1 MITADKAQALRIHNK
16 EVSANMKKLLKKQGG
31 FTLLELLIVI
41 VIIGI
46 LALIIVPGLASGPKR
61 ARDAQRKS
69 DLRAV
74 KNALETYY
82 NDKNVYPAPAGNGTT
97 TAWTNLTALLTPD
110 YLPTVPSDPKSGST
124 TGYVYGANTGSTS
137 YVIEGNMENTT
148 DAQINDK
155 NGAAGYNGTYNTPSN
170 YPQGYAVKS
179 VN

>member
-1 MITADKAQALRIHNK
+1 MRTFI
-16 EVSANMKKLLKKQGG
+16 KKQDG

-69 DLRAV
+69 DMRAV

-82 NDKNVYPAPAGNGTT
+82 NDNNAYPVGATYGTSDT
-97 TAWTNLTALLTPD
+97 TGIGTNLVSS
-110 YLPTVPSDPKSGST
+110 YLPHLPIDPKN
-124 TGYVYGANTGSTS
+124 TGVYVYS
-137 YVIEGNMENTT
+137 
-148 DAQINDK
+148 
-155 NGAAGYNGTYNTPSN
+155 YNGTATTFTLQAHVENTKDSQIKSGTTDT
-170 YPQGYAVKS
+170 YEVTS